1 METGSGSELLDL
13 DLSRALA
20 LSLSL
25 NHSLS
30 LDLGPCTRY
39 FILHSSTLSLSLSSS
54 WHVVLIT
61 EFAANFKQ
69 KVQSQRHVG
78 ECDMP

>member
-1 METGSGSELLDL
+1 METGSGSELFWIWIF
-13 DLSRALA
+13 LSA
-20 LSLSL
+20 LSLSQ
-25 NHSLS
+25 SLS

-39 FILHSSTLSLSLSSS
+39 FILHSSTLSISLSSS

-78 ECDMP
+78 E